1 MVLYKQN
8 DLLFTQYF
16 YCLSLL
22 KRQFLFILELLEKKC
37 ILNGNMCL
45 SGTKTKMN
53 WRLFN
58 NVSNNKLTKVLRV
71 FCFYFSHPLLL
82 CL

>member
-22 KRQFLFILELLEKKC
+22 KRQFLILELLEKKC

-53 WRLFN
+53 W
-58 NVSNNKLTKVLRV
+58 
-71 FCFYFSHPLLL
+71 
-82 CL
+82 